1 LRQKFLPQMITR
13 RNVRIKA
20 MQSIYASMQTA
31 PDNPI
36 PFATKLVN
44 ESYDKTRDLFYFL
57 TNSLVSL
64 ALYVEKDASFR
75 ANKHLPTQ
83 EDLSINTKLAK
94 NITLNTIA
102 KQNDFIEYSKRP
114 SAKKL
119 FEEDW
124 LKPFYQKLILTPE
137 YKTYLNSAEGNAEED
152 LKFCQFLL
160 SDILLPDAD
169 FEEKG
174 EEGFNNW
181 DDDIDMLRTLL
192 LAQLEQPS
200 KFKISGLIGNEKQKF
215 GLDLVDTYFSKKEV
229 CDKLYV
235 PKLRNWDESRIAVL
249 DKIII
254 SMGICEFLFF
264 ETIPPKV
271 TINEYI
277 DLGKAYSTKQS
288 GQFINGIL
296 DSIRKELEAENKLH
310 KSSIK

>member
-1 LRQKFLPQMITR
+1 
-13 RNVRIKA
+13 
-20 MQSIYASMQTA
+20 
-31 PDNPI
+31 
-36 PFATKLVN
+36 
-44 ESYDKTRDLFYFL
+44 
-57 TNSLVSL
+57 
-64 ALYVEKDASFR
+64 
-75 ANKHLPTQ
+75 
-83 EDLSINTKLAK
+83 
-94 NITLNTIA
+94 
-102 KQNDFIEYSKRP
+102 
-114 SAKKL
+114 
-119 FEEDW
+119 
-124 LKPFYQKLILTPE
+124 
-137 YKTYLNSAEGNAEED
+137 
-152 LKFCQFLL
+152 
-160 SDILLPDAD
+160 LLPDAD

-192 LAQLEQPS
+192 LAQLEQPN